1 MTSKK
6 IVTICES
13 SRLSVAS
20 QQYLYLGTNQLTYIS
35 EQISTSHQQI
45 RGGEGNCLMVWYTRR
60 ICLPSTI
67 LSTHD
72 RGAFALIPQSVLT
85 AASYHLTQVSTR
97 VKVQINKKKLPVNSF
112 IFQRKKKTGK
122 PACDSNSYALHLGV
136 TEKANRSS
144 IHVLY
149 HQSIFSY
156 PWINGVEFSNYRH
169 KAGRQR

>member
-1 MTSKK
+1 
-6 IVTICES
+6 
-13 SRLSVAS
+13 
-20 QQYLYLGTNQLTYIS
+20 
-35 EQISTSHQQI
+35 
-45 RGGEGNCLMVWYTRR
+45 MVWYTRR

-169 KAGRQR
+169 KAGRQRQADQRHVMDSETPLKKYKTRLYSEINPSDGAPNYPSTTSLY